1 MTHFRPICLMPLSVS
16 NNADRIVS
24 VPPIR
29 QKNTKK
35 DILKIYKPI
44 KTKFRK
50 KLTSVRRR
58 SAFVIFQAIKPLLNA
73 GKLLTEKAS
82 SKKATISKPLLAKA
96 NSIQSETTPT
106 DMFETEAASTPELRN
121 NHQTQ
126 QQQQHTGRSQKQT
139 KTVQTRKTSKCCDST
154 KTTRSNREKILQ
166 EKEDFQL
173 AKMLQECIGTTDAP
187 SRYSLRS
194 RNKSSVSSLSS
205 TSSSQELFHSK
216 GYAMGTTQT
225 KYKKTIQ
232 PFADTTTA
240 ATATTKDTVGRSQ
253 RNNGDTNDKFIDFSF
268 QKLTRSRRI
277 AMTMSGV

>member
-1 MTHFRPICLMPLSVS
+1 M
-16 NNADRIVS
+16 
-24 VPPIR
+24 
-29 QKNTKK
+29 Q
-35 DILKIYKPI
+35 LKIHR
-44 KTKFRK
+44 KFRK

-73 GKLLTEKAS
+73 GKLLTGDGA
-82 SKKATISKPLLAKA
+82 SKKATISKPLLTKA
-96 NSIQSETTPT
+96 NNRQSDAATPDT
-106 DMFETEAASTPELRN
+106 FEMVSATTPELTNDQR
-121 NHQTQ
+121 
-126 QQQQHTGRSQKQT
+126 HTGRSQKQT
-139 KTVQTRKTSKCCDST
+139 KTTVQTRKTSKCCDSM
-154 KTTRSNREKILQ
+154 KTTRSNREKLLQ

-173 AKMLQECIGTTDAP
+173 AKMLQECVGTTDAP

-216 GYAMGTTQT
+216 TAGYAIGSATQT
-225 KYKKTIQ
+225 KFNKKSNQ
-232 PFADTTTA
+232 SFAD
-240 ATATTKDTVGRSQ
+240 ATATAKDSVGRLQ

>member
-16 NNADRIVS
+16 NNSADKIVS
-24 VPPIR
+24 VPPLR
-29 QKNTKK
+29 QKNVKK

-50 KLTSVRRR
+50 KLTSVRRK

-73 GKLLTEKAS
+73 GKLLTGGTSVGA
-82 SKKATISKPLLAKA
+82 KATISKPLLAEA
-96 NSIQSETTPT
+96 DSQSEATQ
-106 DMFETEAASTPELRN
+106 DMFDTSTSSEELRN
-121 NHQTQ
+121 NDT
-126 QQQQHTGRSQKQT
+126 TTTRTIANNGRSQKT
-139 KTVQTRKTSKCCDST
+139 AKTVQTRKTSKCCDST
-154 KTTRSNREKILQ
+154 RTRSNREKMLQ

-173 AKMLQECIGTTDAP
+173 AKMLQECVGTTDDAP

-216 GYAMGTTQT
+216 GYSVGATP
-225 KYKKTIQ
+225 KFKKTI
-232 PFADTTTA
+232 PFGADTT
-240 ATATTKDTVGRSQ
+240 KDSTVARGNSQ
-253 RNNGDTNDKFIDFSF
+253 RNNDEKFIDFSF

-277 AMTMSGV
+277 AMTMTGV